1 MEILIEYF
9 HVLSVQVRSK
19 SGDSESELR
28 MIVHQSQAGCIIG
41 RQGFK
46 VKELR
51 EVRVIWLFS
60 GIMKT
65 GKKKLTVVSC
75 K

>member
-1 MEILIEYF
+1 MNLKWNNEYKTDSHCVMF
-9 HVLSVQVRSK
+9 VLVLMYSK
-19 SGDSESELR
+19 ICFIQSRNKRNDSESELR

-51 EVRVIWLFS
+51 EVRNSLF
-60 GIMKT
+60 
-65 GKKKLTVVSC
+65 
-75 K
+75 